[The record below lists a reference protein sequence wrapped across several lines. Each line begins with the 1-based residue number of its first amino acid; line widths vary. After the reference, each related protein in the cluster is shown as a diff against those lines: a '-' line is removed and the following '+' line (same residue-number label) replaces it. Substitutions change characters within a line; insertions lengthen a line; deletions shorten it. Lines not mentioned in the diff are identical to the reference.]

1 MPSVSLILISRVI
14 ASASSMSQA
23 LRVVSANLYTG
34 IWPKKTPA
42 DAQVR
47 GLLYRP
53 ALPCSYLFTFVSW
66 VPTSTRER
74 SVRPVRCVQHAAWCL
89 VSPTSIRAELLSFSH
104 KDLSLRF
111 PCDFVICQG
120 SHLINAC
127 LLFVLIDRSLRLTY
141 AHLIAMAYTTAP
153 SFSTISKARY
163 QV

>member
-1 MPSVSLILISRVI
+1 MPSVSLIFVSRVI
-14 ASASSMSQA
+14 ASASSMSQV
-23 LRVVSANLYTG
+23 LRAVSANLYTG

-53 ALPCSYLFTFVSW
+53 ALSCRYLFTFVSW

-104 KDLSLRF
+104 KNLSLRF
-111 PCDFVICQG
+111 PCEFCYLPRQSLDKCLSALCSYRPLSPAYLCTSYSNGIYYCTFVFY
-120 SHLINAC
+120 N
-127 LLFVLIDRSLRLTY
+127 
-141 AHLIAMAYTTAP
+141 
-153 SFSTISKARY
+153 
-163 QV
+163 

>member
-53 ALPCSYLFTFVSW
+53 VLPCVTSSLLSPGCPRQQESALLNLFDVFNML
-66 VPTSTRER
+66 
-74 SVRPVRCVQHAAWCL
+74 HDAWCPHL
-89 VSPTSIRAELLSFSH
+89 HSGRTSVIFTQRLISTVSMWFCYLPRQPLDKCLSALCSYRP
-104 KDLSLRF
+104 LS
-111 PCDFVICQG
+111 PAYSC
-120 SHLINAC
+120 
-127 LLFVLIDRSLRLTY
+127 TY
-141 AHLIAMAYTTAP
+141 YSNGIYYCT
-153 SFSTISKARY
+153 FIFY
-163 QV
+163 N